1 METLT
6 GLVINGTA
14 IADVTVAGTSG
25 LIDGIVD
32 AINAATGDTHVTARA
47 VSNTLVLTADS
58 GRNITFDLSASGA
71 PTVASMATM
80 TGLAA
85 SYFASGTTNTIYNG
99 ESSAIAKVAA
109 IDSVKS
115 STDVDALVQATE
127 VTGSAAVEAVTL
139 AAGDLYINGIDIG
152 AVTVLAGDS

>member
-1 METLT
+1 
-6 GLVINGTA
+6 
-14 IADVTVAGTSG
+14 
-25 LIDGIVD
+25 
-32 AINAATGDTHVTARA
+32 
-47 VSNTLVLTADS
+47 
-58 GRNITFDLSASGA
+58 
-71 PTVASMATM
+71 MATM

-115 STDVDALVQATE
+115 YTDVDALVQATE

-139 AAGDLYINGIDIG
+139 AAGDLFINGIDIG